1 MAEAVATGPA
11 RWAAAVVAAVTLGVG
26 ALAVNRFLVG
36 VFYDDGLYAGLALAL
51 VRGAGY
57 VHPHLPGTPGCIHY
71 PPLYPLVLAPL
82 YAALPT
88 AGAGLAAKLLNLALA
103 VGGAGL
109 VAWHAVRADLLG
121 TGAPRWL
128 APAVVAAAATA
139 IPTLA
144 TQSVLFSEP
153 LFAVLLAVAV
163 IAADR
168 DRPLLA
174 GIAAALALLTRTIG
188 VAAGVGIAIHLLR
201 RRAPARSILMALG
214 PVGIAALGWGA
225 WVATHR
231 AGIDPA
237 LALNYGSYAEVLRQT
252 GFGALGTSA
261 FDLLRP
267 LLGLTVGWVSWTP
280 LRLVLTLATVALG
293 AYGLWK
299 IGGRSAIGPVLAAYL
314 AVLAI
319 WPYPAD
325 RFLWAVLPWLALA
338 WAAGVVAM
346 TARPPL
352 RAGAVVVAAAAALG
366 FGMYQVRGLSGRWWE
381 GAARGV
387 SSNFE
392 ELLPAVREMPADVV
406 LATDDEALVWL
417 YTARTA
423 VPFYLYAYRGATVV
437 EPTPEEH
444 RAYLERQ
451 GVTHVLLAS
460 ASSGSAGELR
470 RLLGAYPAWLRPVR
484 SWPGGRWLYEVRRDP

>member
-1 MAEAVATGPA
+1 V
-11 RWAAAVVAAVTLGVG
+11 RWAAPAVAVAAVTLGAG

-36 VFYDDGLYAGLALAL
+36 VFYDDGLYAGLAVAL

-57 VHPHLPGTPGCIHY
+57 VHPHLPGTPACIHY

-82 YAALPT
+82 FATLPP

-103 VGGAGL
+103 AGGAGL

-139 IPTLA
+139 IPVLT

-153 LFAVLLAVAV
+153 LFAVLLALAV
-163 IAADR
+163 ICADR

-174 GIAAALALLTRTIG
+174 GSAAALALLTRTIG
-188 VAAGVGIAIHLLR
+188 VAAGVGIALHLLR
-201 RRAPARSILMALG
+201 RRAPARTIVMALG

-225 WVATHR
+225 WVVTHR
-231 AGIDPA
+231 TGIDPA

-252 GFGALGTSA
+252 GVGALGTSA
-261 FDLLRP
+261 LDLLRP
-267 LLGLTVGWVSWTP
+267 LLGLTVGWIPWTP
-280 LRLVLTLATVALG
+280 VRLALAVATVALG
-293 AYGLWK
+293 AYGLLK
-299 IGGRSAIGPVLAAYL
+299 IGSRSAIGPVLLAYL

-338 WAAGVVAM
+338 WAAGVVAVA
-346 TARPPL
+346 ARPSL
-352 RAGAVVVAAAAALG
+352 RAGTAIVAAVLVLG
-366 FGMYQVRGLSGRWWE
+366 FGMYQVRGFSGRWWE

-387 SSNFE
+387 SANFE
-392 ELLPAVREMPADVV
+392 ELLPALREMPAGVV

-423 VPFYLYAYRGATVV
+423 VPLYLYAYRGATPV
-437 EPTPEEH
+437 EPEPAEH

-460 ASSGSAGELR
+460 ASSASAGELR
-470 RLLGAYPAWLRPVR
+470 RLIGAYPDWLSPVR
-484 SWPGGRWLYEVRRDP
+484 SWPGGRWLYQVRRDR